1 MTDASESDLQPLLAD
16 NVDDETNGNGD
27 TNHNN
32 NNNTIN
38 KNKTRKDINRNEVA
52 QQQRKLSFTRK
63 SHKFRYIWKRKPL
76 LYLLAIG
83 ILMLVINA
91 TFNRNMGDD
100 NLLPSE
106 DDVNFL
112 SHVHSHVPGMRVIS
126 NLTSLL
132 KTSLFNK
139 SPLPAKATTP
149 KTTKLSPKEWKTSK
163 MPLLLKQKSLKNK
176 AKYKIFK
183 ANAKS
188 KKDKVFTSETKPIIN
203 ASVSLSSNPL
213 NAMAAAD
220 LDLDSSLN
228 GTLLDDNI
236 ILPPKG
242 YLVWSEFCK
251 MPNLDPYLPEVMKNF
266 HREKYKPCKLLDPLT
281 RVDFNAITQ
290 RYTLSIVEDVLP
302 GFSKTGKVDCCY
314 QTITRNGTGD
324 KPDDHVSFSKCM
336 SFVGQTS
343 LDPSIDNILVKC
355 RAGNKQVYA
364 NGYPLMPERKEIR
377 ERLNMWKKYDDD
389 LGATDKTPS
398 VLMIGIDSISRVNLI
413 RAMPKTARYL
423 YENEWYEMSGFNK
436 IDDNTFPNLMAV
448 LTGMN
453 RSRVMDK
460 CSPYKLH
467 ALDNCDFIWRT
478 YREHGYVTAYAED
491 EAFINTFNYMKVGF
505 VEPPVDYYLRPFL
518 LGAEKH
524 LETRLKSGLIS
535 CLGYKHAADFI
546 YDYAVELA
554 RRYKND
560 TFFGLFWANTFSHN
574 DISACTGMDE
584 HIMQYL
590 KKFKDMGTMENTI
603 VIFFSDHGMR
613 FGPIRKTYSG
623 HLEERLPFVFL
634 WLPTR
639 LRQKYPNFVNA
650 LNVNKNRLTNPYD
663 THMTLKHILEL
674 TRRVKDDNKL
684 ANSDACPKC
693 QSLLKPMPQNRSCQD
708 AAIEAHWCTCLPY
721 ENIYKNSKTVLNLT
735 HLLIDYIN
743 DFVATFRNRTFAKL
757 CVPLKFDSVDSAYR
771 TTQLETDSE
780 GRVKTVDIYRVT
792 FYTKPNKGLFE
803 ATAIYDPE
811 TSRMEVTGE
820 ISRLNT
826 YSGDSDCV
834 TDGGAK
840 KYCSCRKKIF

>member
-1 MTDASESDLQPLLAD
+1 MTDPSDSDVQPLL
-16 NVDDETNGNGD
+16 GD
-27 TNHNN
+27 TDATSTTSKDSDRNRNNN

-38 KNKTRKDINRNEVA
+38 KNNKHNKNDINRNDLLS
-52 QQQRKLSFTRK
+52 QQQRKLSYTRK
-63 SHKFRYIWKRKPL
+63 SSKFRYIWKRKPL
-76 LYLLAIG
+76 LYLLAIA
-83 ILMLVINA
+83 ILMFIINV
-91 TFNRNMGDD
+91 TFNRNMDDD
-100 NLLPSE
+100 NLLPNE
-106 DDVNFL
+106 DDVYFL
-112 SHVHSHVPGMRVIS
+112 NHVHSHVPGM
-126 NLTSLL
+126 
-132 KTSLFNK
+132 
-139 SPLPAKATTP
+139 
-149 KTTKLSPKEWKTSK
+149 
-163 MPLLLKQKSLKNK
+163 
-176 AKYKIFK
+176 
-183 ANAKS
+183 
-188 KKDKVFTSETKPIIN
+188 
-203 ASVSLSSNPL
+203 
-213 NAMAAAD
+213 
-220 LDLDSSLN
+220 
-228 GTLLDDNI
+228 
-236 ILPPKG
+236 KG

-281 RVDFNAITQ
+281 RVDFNVTNQ
-290 RYTLSIVEDVLP
+290 RYTLSIVNDVLP
-302 GFSKTGKVDCCY
+302 GYSKTGKVDCCY

-324 KPDDHVSFSKCM
+324 KADEHVSLSKCL
-336 SFVGQTS
+336 SFVSHTS

-377 ERLNMWKKYDDD
+377 DRLNVWKKYDQDS
-389 LGATDKTPS
+389 GASDKTPS
-398 VLMIGIDSISRVNLI
+398 VLMIGIDSISRVNLL

-453 RSRVMDK
+453 RTTVMEK

-478 YREHGYVTAYAED
+478 FREHGYVTAYAED
-491 EAFINTFNYMKVGF
+491 EASINTFNYMKVGF

-535 CLGYKHAADFI
+535 CLGYKHAADFV

-554 RRYKND
+554 RRYRND

-574 DISACTGMDE
+574 DISDCTGMDE

-634 WLPTR
+634 WLPTK
-639 LRQKYPNFVNA
+639 LRRKYPEFVNA

-663 THMTLKHILEL
+663 THMTLKHILEM
-674 TRRVKDDNKL
+674 THRVKDANKL
-684 ANSDACPKC
+684 AKADACPKC
-693 QSLLKPMPQNRSCQD
+693 QSLLKPMPQNRSCKD

-743 DFVATFRNRTFAKL
+743 DYVATFRNKSFAKL

-771 TTQLETDSE
+771 TTQLETDP
-780 GRVKTVDIYRVT
+780 GGAVKTIDIYRIT

-803 ATAIYDPE
+803 ATAIYDPL
-811 TSRMEVTGE
+811 TSHMEVTGE